1 MLQQLQTLT
10 VANQSKQLEID
21 SEHSEIESLAQ
32 NLSKIELN
40 PSEIESVRAKV
51 ERLLVRNPSQQVPS
65 HTREFDVQTQ
75 VSNVSRSIQ
84 DKIQLKQSP
93 TKLF

>member
-75 VSNVSRSIQ
+75 VSMY
-84 DKIQLKQSP
+84 KQMYP
-93 TKLF
+93 R